1 VKSNGFVPPGLPGT
15 GDLTQTPRAWPSAAA
30 AEGLG
35 TARFTKALEWKKRPT
50 RRLWALVQLHPQTH
64 HPDQPTAH
72 TAFQTHWARLVSHM
86 GHRSPHLRV
95 LGAHFHHF

>member
-1 VKSNGFVPPGLPGT
+1 MKSNGFVPPAPPGKS
-15 GDLTQTPRAWPSAAA
+15 GPNSAIPARPSATVAD
-30 AEGLG
+30 GLD
-35 TARFTKALEWKKRPT
+35 TARFTKALESKKRPT

-72 TAFQTHWARLVSHM
+72 TAFQTHWARLVSNM